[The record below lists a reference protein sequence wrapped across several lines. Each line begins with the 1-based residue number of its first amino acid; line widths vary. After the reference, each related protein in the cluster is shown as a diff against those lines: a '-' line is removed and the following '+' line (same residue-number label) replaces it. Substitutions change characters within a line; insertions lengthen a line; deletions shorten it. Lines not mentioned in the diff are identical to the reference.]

1 MKALFWSDEM
11 NTQEIRQKI
20 ENYETS
26 LGIELGSTR
35 IKVVLIDDEFK
46 VIAAGES
53 EWENELNA
61 DGFWTYS
68 ENIIWSKL
76 QEAYANLLANVK
88 REFECIPTGYGA
100 VGFSAMMH
108 GYIALDKSGK
118 LLVPFRTWRN
128 GNTDQATKELSKLFN
143 FNIPHRWSIAHL
155 HQAILNKESHLTEI
169 DQITTLAGYVHWKLT
184 GEKVLG
190 VGDASGMFPIDS
202 KTNQYNQEMI
212 DQYNDLVASGNYPWK
227 VEEILPNVLLAG
239 ENAGTLTEQGAT
251 LLDPTGS
258 LKPGIPMAPPE
269 GDAGTGMVATDSIK
283 KGTANVSAGT
293 SAFAMVVLDKEL
305 SKVYP
310 EIDIVTTPAGAEV
323 AMVHINNC
331 TSEINYWMSL
341 FKETFDTMGIEVSM
355 NELYEK
361 LFNKSLE
368 ADQDIGQLLV
378 YGFHSG
384 ENIIN
389 VEQGRPMIV
398 RNPNGK
404 FNLAN
409 FIKANLYSAF
419 AVMKIGMDTLLEKE
433 NIEISETVA
442 HGGIFKT
449 PVIAQSVLAAVMKSS
464 VTVMDTAS
472 EGGAWGMAILASYI
486 RSNNRLSLEDYLDTQ
501 VFKDVQSSTVEP
513 TAENISHYEFYI
525 DRFVSAIELS
535 QDAHRFL

>member
-1 MKALFWSDEM
+1 
-11 NTQEIRQKI
+11 
-20 ENYETS
+20 
-26 LGIELGSTR
+26 
-35 IKVVLIDDEFK
+35 
-46 VIAAGES
+46 
-53 EWENELNA
+53 
-61 DGFWTYS
+61 
-68 ENIIWSKL
+68 
-76 QEAYANLLANVK
+76 
-88 REFECIPTGYGA
+88 
-100 VGFSAMMH
+100 
-108 GYIALDKSGK
+108 
-118 LLVPFRTWRN
+118 
-128 GNTDQATKELSKLFN
+128 
-143 FNIPHRWSIAHL
+143 
-155 HQAILNKESHLTEI
+155 
-169 DQITTLAGYVHWKLT
+169 
-184 GEKVLG
+184 
-190 VGDASGMFPIDS
+190 

-239 ENAGTLTEQGAT
+239 ENAGTLTEQGAS

-258 LKPGIPMAPPE
+258 LKPGIPIAPPE

-341 FKETFDTMGIEVSM
+341 FKETFDTMDIEISM

-404 FNLAN
+404 FNLA
-409 FIKANLYSAF
+409 
-419 AVMKIGMDTLLEKE
+419 
-433 NIEISETVA
+433 
-442 HGGIFKT
+442 
-449 PVIAQSVLAAVMKSS
+449 
-464 VTVMDTAS
+464 
-472 EGGAWGMAILASYI
+472 
-486 RSNNRLSLEDYLDTQ
+486 
-501 VFKDVQSSTVEP
+501 
-513 TAENISHYEFYI
+513 
-525 DRFVSAIELS
+525 
-535 QDAHRFL
+535 